1 MKKAPSLEITTSHT
15 QCFSRLP
22 MVIVSPSQRPL
33 ELGNGVQTKYVLL
46 NVSKPCGGSFLY
58 VGSNHPAIV
67 SIPPNSKITF
77 FEVSST
83 IYVVRLK
90 NVISKDIA
98 GILLSSCFIKYFDS
112 SFTCLTL
119 EFCKIRL

>member
-1 MKKAPSLEITTSHT
+1 MKKAPLLEITTSHT

-46 NVSKPCGGSFLY
+46 NVSKPCGSSFLY
-58 VGSNHPAIV
+58 VGSNHPTII
-67 SIPPNSKITF
+67 SIPPDSEIPLFKI
-77 FEVSST
+77 SSA
-83 IYVVRLK
+83 IYVVRLN
-90 NVISKDIA
+90 NVISKYVA
-98 GILLSSCFIKYFDS
+98 GIFLSSCFIKYFDS

-119 EFCKIRL
+119 ELCKIRL

>member
-1 MKKAPSLEITTSHT
+1 MKKAPLLEITTSHT

-22 MVIVSPSQRPL
+22 MVIVSPSQCPL
-33 ELGNGVQTKYVLL
+33 ELGNCVQTKYVLL
-46 NVSKPCGGSFLY
+46 NVSKPCRGSFLY

-119 EFCKIRL
+119 ELCKIRL